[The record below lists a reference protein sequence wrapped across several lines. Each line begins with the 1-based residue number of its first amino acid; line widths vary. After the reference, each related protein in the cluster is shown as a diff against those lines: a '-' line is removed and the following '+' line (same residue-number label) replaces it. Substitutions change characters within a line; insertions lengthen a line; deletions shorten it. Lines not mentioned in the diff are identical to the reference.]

1 METRVW
7 VPPRSP
13 PCHVLCPLAGGSR
26 ALAKACMS
34 LYPGSQVTVFD
45 IPDVVQMAKRHFSF
59 LEDERIGFCEGGF
72 PSTVCVHGEMDASR
86 WGVG

>member
-1 METRVW
+1 M
-7 VPPRSP
+7 
-13 PCHVLCPLAGGSR
+13 
-26 ALAKACMS
+26 
-34 LYPGSQVTVFD
+34 FD